1 MTAWLLLLATTAE
14 TLMLAAVATY
24 SGGLAWGVVACLVGG
39 WCMAQRDSNYQQ
51 VQRGRATRM
60 EAGRGSD

>member
-14 TLMLAAVATY
+14 TLCLAAVATY
-24 SGGLAWGVVACLVGG
+24 SGGLAWGLTACVVGG
-39 WCMAQRDSNYQQ
+39 WCMAQRDSNYQK
-51 VQRGRATRM
+51 VQATRM